1 MTRRL
6 TWLSAAALAATILV
20 PLAPDTPTAQAAA
33 TTTTFCGDRTATEAP
48 LDESLESYT
57 PINPTRLV
65 DTRKGT
71 GGVNVALAADCTLR
85 LDLNGSIVPLDAT
98 AVSLSVTGV
107 AETRGYLTAYP
118 CEAGRPDTSNLN
130 VRVGIGTPNLV
141 VGLLDTRR
149 SLCIYSNAGSH
160 IVVDLAGWW
169 SPGPDRFNSIDP
181 VRAYDTRELAQP
193 LRLPAGH
200 VRDVQIAG
208 SFIPAEATAAVV
220 TLTATDALTQ
230 GWISVFPCGEPPP
243 LASNLNVRTNEAR
256 AVSAI
261 VGLGTDALS
270 DGKLCIQSNTT
281 THVIIDVNGYY
292 APAPQFGPTASLRPL
307 AGSRIA
313 DSRKGI
319 GGWSTPFKAEEVR
332 SFDPVAGSSLAAGA
346 SAVMLNVIGTNA
358 PGRGNLRVYPC
369 GEDVTES
376 SAVNFSSEG
385 SATNLV
391 PVALSDKGKVCI
403 YASQPTDVVVDLFGV
418 MTAPEG
424 SFAEQLSFG
433 STDVWP
439 EYSPDGQ
446 DYGVRCAAGSNSLK
460 IHLDLLPFAT
470 AKIDGTATPP
480 GDVTE
485 VVVTDELL
493 PITMSRGGETKQ
505 YFFRCLPAD
514 FPVLDIDRPGEP
526 TPGWYLTTF
535 GQGTSPSG
543 TFTVILDN
551 RGAPVWYKRTD
562 KPLINFQRRA
572 DGTLVASSQ
581 GFRFGIPSDDVLHR
595 IVDLGGNSSGT
606 RGTDSKGTD
615 GMPAFPVDHH
625 DYVDITDDA
634 NGNSGGWAIL
644 SFVLRTGVDLTDLG
658 DGYFVDDSVVD
669 STIREFD
676 ANGVKV
682 WEWNAKDYFG
692 ENESTFPQRFGNYAG
707 QPGVN
712 YGGEVNIHHI
722 NSLMRID
729 DGTGDYLASGRHLDA
744 VFRVDRSTDAVKW
757 ILGSLP
763 SEPGNPP
770 DPDYIVNK
778 SNAPRLTI
786 LNDPFNG
793 TRRQHDARLVGDVLT
808 MFDNR
813 TAMGQPSRAV
823 AYKIDEVNL
832 TATMLWQILEPSGRT
847 SPAQGSVRRSADGS
861 TLIGWGVMQPVFE
874 EFDAAGNRLMAI
886 TQIDPA
892 TGGPDGFSY
901 RIVKYPAAD
910 FDITELRSKA
920 GGDAEAPPAAP

>member
-118 CEAGRPDTSNLN
+118 CAAGRPDTSNLN

-332 SFDPVAGSSLAAGA
+332 SFDPVAGTSLAAGA

-505 YFFRCLPAD
+505 YFFRCLPSD

-562 KPLINFQRRA
+562 EPLINFQRRA
-572 DGTLVASSQ
+572 DGTLLASSQ
-581 GFRFGIPSDDVLHR
+581 GQFFGIPSDDVRHR
-595 IVDLGGNSSGT
+595 ISDLDGDLVDA
-606 RGTDSKGTD
+606 RGEPIDPQ
-615 GMPAFPVDHH
+615 MYPVDHH
-625 DYVDITDDA
+625 DVVDLP
-634 NGNSGGWAIL
+634 GGGWANITYIL
-644 SFVLRTGVDLTDLG
+644 KAPIDLTAMG
-658 DGYFVDDSVVD
+658 AGYFADDAIVD
-669 STIREFD
+669 SSIREFD
-676 ANGVKV
+676 DQETLIF
-682 WEWNAKDYFG
+682 EWSASDYFS
-692 ENESTFPQRFGNYAG
+692 EVESTFPQRFGNYAG
-707 QPGVN
+707 ESGVN
-712 YGGEVNIHHI
+712 HGSEVNLHHI

-729 DGTGDYLASGRHLDA
+729 DGSNDYLASARHLDA
-744 VFRVDRSTDAVKW
+744 VFRIDRSTGAVKW

-763 SEPGNPP
+763 SDPADPG
-770 DPDYIVNK
+770 YIANK
-778 SNAPRLTI
+778 SGAPRLTI

-793 TRRQHDARLVGDVLT
+793 TLRQHDARLVGDVLT
-808 MFDNR
+808 VFDNR
-813 TAMGQPSRAV
+813 RDSGQPARAV
-823 AYKIDEVNL
+823 AYQIDDTHADPANW
-832 TATMLWQILEPSGRT
+832 TATMIWQLQQPAGLE

-901 RIVKYPAAD
+901 RIVKYPVAD
-910 FDITELRSKA
+910 FDIAELRSKA